1 MLRGAASVRI
11 DRMYLRRL
19 PAAFLTGV
27 LVKVLRPIPALFAV
41 CLFASWTASAQPP
54 QTTATPTAAAAPTVD
69 AASLR
74 EILLR
79 VGEHQFRPVEDG
91 DYKRGTWEE
100 VQANRKPTGVIWTY
114 QWGVTQYGLLRAT
127 DATGDT
133 RFADFVA
140 KHNEVASRYAS
151 YLRWYD
157 ATFAGAHKEDVDKGL
172 QASGISRFIR
182 LNRLDF
188 CGAMGHSMLESILKH
203 GEKPTAEETEILDYV
218 ADYISKKQ
226 GRIPGEDILFRPED
240 RNTLWIDDLYMSC
253 PFLIRRAKQA
263 NQPSLLDDAAKQYV
277 GFAKRQQ
284 DTDGLWFHA
293 AFVNDNRRTA
303 YKWSRANGWTLVTA
317 VEILSVLPEK
327 HPLRPQMLE
336 IFKKHIAAV
345 KKLQRPSGLWP
356 QVIDHPE
363 LWDETSSSAMF
374 SYAIARGVRRGWL
387 PKEDLEVAKKAMAG
401 VMKNV
406 APNGDVLEVSEGTG
420 IGETVEFY
428 RDRRRP
434 VNDHHGPGPV
444 MFAAAELLEIENEA
458 GKKSKR

>member
-1 MLRGAASVRI
+1 M
-11 DRMYLRRL
+11 
-19 PAAFLTGV
+19 
-27 LVKVLRPIPALFAV
+27 KVLRPIPAALAACLLVPASSFAQSAPV
-41 CLFASWTASAQPP
+41 PTPASVP
-54 QTTATPTAAAAPTVD
+54 VN

-74 EILLR
+74 ELLAR
-79 VGEHQFRPVEDG
+79 VGEHSFRPIEDG

-114 QWGVTQYGLLRAT
+114 QWGVTQYGLLRASE
-127 DATGDT
+127 ATGDK
-133 RFADFVA
+133 RFTEFVA
-140 KHNEVASRYAS
+140 RHNEVASRYAS

-157 ATFAGAHKEDVDKGL
+157 RTFVADHKEDVDKSL

-188 CGAMGHSMLESILKH
+188 CGAMGHSLLESILKH
-203 GEKPTAEETEILDYV
+203 GVKPTAEETEILDYI

-226 GRIPGEDILFRPED
+226 GRIPGEGTLFRPED

-253 PFLIRRAKQA
+253 PFLIRRAKQTGDS
-263 NQPSLLDDAAKQYV
+263 SLLDDAAKQYLA
-277 GFAKRQQ
+277 FAKRQQ

-293 AFVNDNRRTA
+293 AFVNDNRHTN
-303 YKWSRANGWTLVTA
+303 YKWSRANGWVMVTA
-317 VEILSVLPEK
+317 VEILSMMPDNHPSRAAILEVYRK
-327 HPLRPQMLE
+327 H
-336 IFKKHIAAV
+336 ASAV
-345 KKLQRPSGLWP
+345 MKLQRPSGLWP

-363 LWDETSSSAMF
+363 LWDETSSSSMF
-374 SYAIARGVRRGWL
+374 AYSIARAVRRGWL
-387 PKEDLEVAKKAMAG
+387 PKENLEVAKRAMAG

-444 MFAAAELLEIENEA
+444 MFAAAELLEIMGDA
-458 GKKSKR
+458 AKAPKK